1 MRHVVQATAGL
12 LLVIK
17 LPDFKCVRMVR
28 PLQRVSVRSQ
38 KLQRQQQP
46 NQKLTKQLP
55 LQHQPQ
61 QTKRLRLQRNLKV
74 TGGVESQQLL
84 NLQQVQH
91 LKVLQPMV
99 QVVKGAVRNMVG

>member
-38 KLQRQQQP
+38 KLQRQQRP

-61 QTKRLRLQRNLKV
+61 QTKRLQRNLKV